1 MLTLYDG
8 QAVHSK
14 LSPHQLDKSRLNNVL
29 WIDLHMPDNN
39 TISALESALG
49 IDIPT
54 PDDMREIETSSRL
67 YREANALFMTAT
79 IVFSA
84 DTAAPRSTPVTF
96 IVQPSRLITL
106 RYADPS
112 PFRRMATICEKDKS
126 LLHDPTRLLSELL
139 DAIVD
144 RLADL
149 LERTAVELDELSE
162 KIFASG
168 KLQRRDPSYFQDQL
182 LALGRNAD
190 LVAKIRESL
199 SSITRL
205 CIYFGESERVS
216 SVEQKERVQAIRADL
231 SSLVDHSNFVNS
243 KIQFLLEAVLG
254 LVNIEQNRVI
264 KALSVAA
271 TVFLPPTLIASIYGM
286 NFDFMPELSWPLGYP
301 MAIGLMVLSGLLPY
315 LWLRKRAWI

>member
-8 QAVHSK
+8 QTAHSK
-14 LSPHQLDKSRLNNVL
+14 LSPEQLDKSRLQHSL
-29 WIDLHMPDNN
+29 WIDLHTPDGE
-39 TISALESALG
+39 TIRALESGLG

-67 YREANALFMTAT
+67 YRESGTLFMTAT
-79 IVFSA
+79 IIFSA
-84 DTAAPRSTPVTF
+84 DTASPRSTPVTF
-96 IVQPSRLITL
+96 IIQPSRLITL

-112 PFRRMATICEKDKS
+112 PFRRMAALCEKDKS

-149 LERTAVELDELSE
+149 LERTTAELDEVSE

-168 KLQRRDPSYFQDQL
+168 KQQRRDPAYFQTQL

-205 CIYFGESERVS
+205 CIYFGESERIAS
-216 SVEQKERVQAIRADL
+216 SEQKERVQAIRADL
-231 SSLVDHSNFVNS
+231 ASLVDHSNFINS
-243 KIQFLLEAVLG
+243 KIQFLLDAVLG

-286 NFDFMPELSWPLGYP
+286 NFNIMPELSWPFGYP
-301 MAIGLMVLSGLLPY
+301 MAIGLMILSGLLPY
-315 LWLRKRAWI
+315 WWLRKRSWI

>member
-14 LSPHQLDKSRLNNVL
+14 LSPGQLDKSRLNNSL
-29 WIDLHMPDNN
+29 WLDLHTPDTA
-39 TISALESALG
+39 TINALESALG

-67 YREANALFMTAT
+67 YRESNALFMTAT
-79 IVFSA
+79 IIFSA
-84 DTAAPRSTPVTF
+84 DTDAPRSTPVTF
-96 IVQPSRLITL
+96 IIQPTRLITL

-112 PFRRMATICEKDKS
+112 PFRRMATMCEKDKS

-149 LERTAVELDELSE
+149 LERTAAELDDLSE
-162 KIFASG
+162 IIFASG
-168 KLQRRDPSYFQDQL
+168 KQQRRDPAYFQNQL

-199 SSITRL
+199 SSVTRL

-216 SVEQKERVQAIRADL
+216 SSEQKERVQAIRADL
-231 SSLVDHSNFVNS
+231 ASLVDHSNFINN
-243 KIQFLLEAVLG
+243 KIQFLLDAVLG

-286 NFDFMPELSWPLGYP
+286 NFELMPELSWPLGYP
-301 MAIGLMVLSGLLPY
+301 MAIGLMILSGLLPY